1 MSTNTHTPEKAAAPA
16 EPVIISTHT
25 RTPDRLRR
33 DLAAALYVIRTPDRL
48 RRDLA
53 AALYVIRTQD
63 RDIAGLWRLCTACAA
78 WGAAA
83 TLIAVFAVI

>member
-25 RTPDRLRR
+25 
-33 DLAAALYVIRTPDRL
+33 RTPDRL

>member
-1 MSTNTHTPEKAAAPA
+1 MSTNTHTPEKASVPA
-16 EPVIISTHT
+16 EPVIMSNPH
-25 RTPDRLRR
+25 PHALARLRR
-33 DLAAALYVIRTPDRL
+33 DLEAALYIIRS
-48 RRDLA
+48 
-53 AALYVIRTQD
+53 QD

>member
-16 EPVIISTHT
+16 ESVIMSNPNA
-25 RTPDRLRR
+25 RALARLRR
-33 DLAAALYVIRTPDRL
+33 DLAAALYI
-48 RRDLA
+48 
-53 AALYVIRTQD
+53 IRTQD

>member
-33 DLAAALYVIRTPDRL
+33 DLAAALYVIRT
-48 RRDLA
+48 
-53 AALYVIRTQD
+53 QD

-83 TLIAVFAVI
+83 SLIAVFAVI

>member
-1 MSTNTHTPEKAAAPA
+1 MSTNTHTPEKAAVTA
-16 EPVIISTHT
+16 EPVIMS
-25 RTPDRLRR
+25 TPDARALARLQR
-33 DLAAALYVIRTPDRL
+33 DLE
-48 RRDLA
+48 